1 MGTKRSVL
9 VDEKGIPLS
18 VILDGANRHD
28 IKLLQSTLEHIIID
42 RPEATSDHPQHLC
55 MDAGYTGS
63 AKIVETKGYTAHIL
77 PRAEERK
84 EKETNPNF
92 KARRWVVEGIH
103 SFFNLSV
110 SFSSVLKRKPI
121 TISPCSTLPALLLS
135 GENACLST
143 FDYLRIGSKEIK

>member
-42 RPEATSDHPQHLC
+42 RPEAASDHPQHLC

-63 AKIVETKGYTAHIL
+63 AKIVETKGYTAHIR
-77 PRAEERK
+77 PRTEERK

-92 KARRWVVEGIH
+92 KARRWVVEVIH
-103 SFFNLSV
+103 SFFNR
-110 SFSSVLKRKPI
+110 FRK
-121 TISPCSTLPALLLS
+121 LLVRFEKKANNYLALLHF
-135 GENACLST
+135 ACAIIVWRKCL
-143 FDYLRIGSKEIK
+143 LVHL